1 MSFHALAILSP
12 EAQAALADTCAALIT
27 AEGSETATPRERQL
41 MEELFPALVGAPWP
55 PSPAPAVPA
64 GLADHL
70 PDRRMRQEVLQL
82 LTLLTFLEPRL
93 DEPKV
98 ALLHR
103 IAEEL
108 GVEAA
113 EVADLEEVCRGHVM
127 KAFVDL
133 YRRTFDAINNEGLT
147 RGFARFLLPMLG
159 LGIDHHHLPLY
170 QGLAKAPTGSLGAAL
185 QAYYQQ
191 NGFPFPGSRKGLPY
205 AYVAVHDVHHVIGGY
220 ATDPGGE
227 LQVLAFSL
235 GLFPEHALLI
245 GLPPLLQFQMG
256 IADPLAGSV
265 APKLKDQLD
274 APAFAEGLQRGAAAT
289 GPIRDLHWDF
299 WPWIERPLVDVR
311 RELNVL

>member
-1 MSFHALAILSP
+1 MSFHQLATLPP
-12 EAQAALADTCAALIT
+12 EAQTALADTCEALIT
-27 AEGSETATPRERQL
+27 AAGTETPTPREHQL
-41 MEELFPALVGAPWP
+41 LEELFPALVGVPWP
-55 PSPAPAVPA
+55 PSPTPAVPA
-64 GLADHL
+64 GLAHHL
-70 PDRRMRQEVLQL
+70 PDRRARQDVMQL

-103 IAEEL
+103 IAEDL

-113 EVADLEEVCRGHVM
+113 EVADLEDVCRGHVM

-133 YRRTFDAINNEGLT
+133 YRRTFQAINHEGLT
-147 RGFARFLLPMLG
+147 QGFARFLLPMLG
-159 LGIDHHHLPLY
+159 LGIDQHHLPLY
-170 QGLAKAPTGSLGAAL
+170 EDLPDAPPESLGAAL
-185 QAYYQQ
+185 HTYYQQ

-205 AYVAVHDVHHVIGGY
+205 PYVAVHDVHHVIGGY
-220 ATDPGGE
+220 ATDPEGE
-227 LQVLAFSL
+227 LRVLAFSL
-235 GLFPEHALLI
+235 GLFPNHALLI

-299 WPWIERPLVDVR
+299 WPWIERPLVEVR
-311 RELNVL
+311 REMNVL

>member
-1 MSFHALAILSP
+1 MSFHQLATLPS
-12 EAQAALADTCAALIT
+12 EAQAALADTCEALIT
-27 AEGSETATPRERQL
+27 AEGSETPTPREHQL
-41 MEELFPALVGAPWP
+41 LEELFPALVGVPWP
-55 PSPAPAVPA
+55 PSAAPAVPA
-64 GLADHL
+64 NLANHL
-70 PDRRMRQEVLQL
+70 PDRRSRQEVMQL

-93 DEPKV
+93 DEQKL

-133 YRRTFDAINNEGLT
+133 YRRTFHVINHEGMT
-147 RGFARFLLPMLG
+147 QGFARFLLPMLG
-159 LGIDHHHLPLY
+159 LGIDHQHLPLY
-170 QGLAKAPTGSLGAAL
+170 EGLADAPPGSLGAAL
-185 QAYYQQ
+185 QIYYQR

-220 ATDPGGE
+220 ATDPAGE

-245 GLPPLLQFQMG
+245 GLPPLMQFQMG

-265 APKLKDQLD
+265 APKLKDQLN

-289 GPIRDLHWDF
+289 GPIRDIHWDF
-299 WPWIERPLVDVR
+299 WPWIGRPLVEVR
-311 RELNVL
+311 QALNVL